1 MLEYAVERGAAEC
14 RTSSNLYGSRRLA
27 RRDDDK
33 VSDGE
38 RPSTDVQDHIAV
50 TRVDKSPSGRQEGCS
65 RDAGPLALVMLDA
78 GELPDPVPTG
88 RGDSF

>member
-1 MLEYAVERGAAEC
+1 
-14 RTSSNLYGSRRLA
+14 
-27 RRDDDK
+27 
-33 VSDGE
+33 
-38 RPSTDVQDHIAV
+38 VQDHIAV